1 MRGRHLFVV
10 LFVSL
15 LLAGAPALVAQGGH
29 FEFGGHYGRW
39 TLDILGNKAVE
50 LIEDAAGDELREAIE
65 DEIRSLY
72 PNLISTA
79 FAQVID
85 FDSSGDDFGASV
97 RWYPG
102 GRHGSF
108 SLGVSVEKSTFKV
121 YPVSTVHMDLEDM
134 VTSAVATFDGDAEGT
149 ALIKATSFLLTVRWD
164 IFPSKTVNPYITFGG
179 GLSTSK
185 ALDDSTVAY
194 AFSGQ
199 LAGSTIPTE
208 TIEGSDSK
216 TLRELKDEALAEGET
231 DFPIPNFIPFLQL
244 NLGLKVRL
252 TKTVHVLVDAGI
264 FDGFMASA
272 GIALRI

>member
-252 TKTVHVLVDAGI
+252 TKTVHVLVDAGV

>member
-79 FAQVID
+79 FTQVID

-231 DFPIPNFIPFLQL
+231 DVPIPNFIPFLQL